1 MPLPLNYLLQHR
13 RWRRLVQIG
22 GEGGPC
28 HAVRCCRYV
37 CVYPLKP
44 AGGGGVSWPGWD
56 GGLTPRLPS
65 RSLPRPEEAADG
77 EGIAHNCV
85 REASFGGE
93 YLCGQRTV
101 ISQTATSAWGG
112 ESCQT
117 SAQTSSHYRK
127 SVCLFSS
134 YHKPRLPIKQS
145 RCPYC
150 GLSTCSCGC
159 VLAKGG
165 IPACRALPDH
175 LVLHQLIE

>member
-1 MPLPLNYLLQHR
+1 MFGSMPLPLNYLLQHR

-28 HAVRCCRYV
+28 HAGRCCRYV

-77 EGIAHNCV
+77 EGISHNCV

-101 ISQTATSAWGG
+101 ISQTATSAWGVK
-112 ESCQT
+112 
-117 SAQTSSHYRK
+117 AA
-127 SVCLFSS
+127 
-134 YHKPRLPIKQS
+134 KPLPKPPPTTGNLCACFLPTTNHG
-145 RCPYC
+145 CP
-150 GLSTCSCGC
+150 
-159 VLAKGG
+159 
-165 IPACRALPDH
+165 
-175 LVLHQLIE
+175 